1 MRWSRPAGSPI
12 PKAAHKQET
21 VVTATAFRCD
31 QRRAEERSADGYSV
45 KLIQPSTLRGQG
57 DDEIDQ
63 KRTAAAK
70 RLKELGAPTQ
80 VLAPAEGD
88 VIEF

>member
-1 MRWSRPAGSPI
+1 MAH
-12 PKAAHKQET
+12 AA
-21 VVTATAFRCD
+21 R
-31 QRRAEERSADGYSV
+31 V
-45 KLIQPSTLRGQG
+45 KSLYLFHHDPDQG

-63 KRTAAAK
+63 KLVAAEK
-70 RLKELGAPTQ
+70 RLKELGSTTQ